1 MKYAAAYIRVSDD
14 RQDEYSPDSQLKLI
28 REYAGRNGYCVP
40 DEYVF
45 YDDGI
50 SGRSVKKRKA
60 FNDMIAF
67 AKARSTHSRQFL
79 YGNSAGLPA
88 TRKKASYISP
98 CCGASACR

>member
-28 REYAGRNGYCVP
+28 RQYAKNNDYIVP

-60 FNDMIAF
+60 FNSMIGY
-67 AKARSTHSRQFL
+67 AK
-79 YGNSAGLPA
+79 
-88 TRKKASYISP
+88 
-98 CCGASACR
+98 

>member
-28 REYAGRNGYCVP
+28 REYAGKNGYCVP

-50 SGRSVKKRKA
+50 SGRSVK
-60 FNDMIAF
+60 
-67 AKARSTHSRQFL
+67 
-79 YGNSAGLPA
+79 
-88 TRKKASYISP
+88 
-98 CCGASACR
+98 